1 MGRVFVLEMSHQV
14 GLTVFPSKCFVADE
28 TLETCQPP
36 SSQPDRLAL
45 LWRILLGLTIR
56 DLAVEALGDGDG
68 FVVSFKPEKLLLKA
82 EVFF

>member
-1 MGRVFVLEMSHQV
+1 MGRVSVFDMSLQV
-14 GLTVFPSKCFVADE
+14 WFTVFPSKGFVADE
-28 TLETCQPP
+28 TLETSQPP

-45 LWRILLGLTIR
+45 LWRIFLGLTIR

-68 FVVSFKPEKLLLKA
+68 FVVSFKTEKLLLKA